1 MEAKSLM
8 ANSKPKVILSAAI
21 TLDGKIGQKNK
32 HIVLSSKSDKIRVHK
47 LRSKSDAILVGKNT
61 VEQDDPLLTVRY
73 AKGKNPIR
81 IILDSHGTIKNNSR
95 IIKTCKRVPTIIV
108 TSEIIS
114 KSNLNRLQK
123 LPIDVIICGK
133 NQVNITKLLSILSKK
148 GIETILLEGGGT
160 LNRSFLKK
168 NLIDEMV
175 IALTPYVLGSENTV
189 SLFEGLSFPS
199 LKMKLPLKLK
209 NVQKNVNEIILNYK
223 L

>member
-1 MEAKSLM
+1 MV
-8 ANSKPKVILSAAI
+8 NSKPKITLSAAI

-47 LRSKSDAILVGKNT
+47 LRAKFDAILVGKNT
-61 VEQDDPLLTVRY
+61 VYQDDPLLTVRY
-73 AKGKNPIR
+73 VKGKNPIR
-81 IILDSHGTIKNNSR
+81 IILDSHGTIKNDSR

-108 TSEIIS
+108 VSQLIS

-148 GIETILLEGGGT
+148 GIKTILLEGGGI

-168 NLIDEMV
+168 NLIDQMI
-175 IALTPYVLGSENTV
+175 IALTPFILGSENTV
-189 SLFEGLSFPS
+189 NLFEGMSFPA

-209 NVQKNVNEIILNYK
+209 NVEKSGNEIILKYNI
-223 L
+223 

>member
-1 MEAKSLM
+1 M
-8 ANSKPKVILSAAI
+8 ANSKPKVTLSAAI

-32 HIVLSSKSDKIRVHK
+32 HIVLSSKADKIRVHK

-114 KSNLNRLQK
+114 KPNLNRLQK
-123 LPIDVIICGK
+123 LPLDVIICGK
-133 NQVNITKLLSILSKK
+133 NQVNLTKLLPVLSKK
-148 GIETILLEGGGT
+148 GIKTVLLEGGGT

-168 NLIDEMV
+168 NLIDEMI
-175 IALTPYVLGSENTV
+175 IALTPYVLGSKNTV

-199 LKMKLPLKLK
+199 LKIKFPLKLK
-209 NVQKNVNEIILNYK
+209 NIQKNGNEIILNYK
-223 L
+223 I

>member
-1 MEAKSLM
+1 M
-8 ANSKPKVILSAAI
+8 ANSKPKITLSAAI

-32 HIVLSSKSDKIRVHK
+32 HIVLSSKADKIRVHK

-81 IILDSHGTIKNNSR
+81 IILDSHGTIKNNSK

-114 KSNLNRLQK
+114 KPNLNRLQK
-123 LPIDVIICGK
+123 LPLDVIICGK
-133 NQVNITKLLSILSKK
+133 NQVNLTKLLPVLSKK
-148 GIETILLEGGGT
+148 GIKTVLLEGGGT

-168 NLIDEMV
+168 NLIDEMI
-175 IALTPYVLGSENTV
+175 IALTPYVLGSKNTV

-199 LKMKLPLKLK
+199 LKIKFPLKLK
-209 NVQKNVNEIILNYK
+209 NVQKNGNEIILNYK
-223 L
+223 I

>member
-1 MEAKSLM
+1 M
-8 ANSKPKVILSAAI
+8 ANSKPKVTLSAAI

-32 HIVLSSKSDKIRVHK
+32 HIVLSSKADKIRVHK

-73 AKGKNPIR
+73 TKGKNPIR
-81 IILDSHGTIKNNSR
+81 IILDSNGTIKNNSR

-114 KSNLNRLQK
+114 KPNLNRLRK
-123 LPIDVIICGK
+123 LPVDVIICGK
-133 NQVNITKLLSILSKK
+133 NQVNLTKLLPVLSKK
-148 GIETILLEGGGT
+148 GIKTVLLEGGGT

-168 NLIDEMV
+168 NLIDEMI
-175 IALTPYVLGSENTV
+175 IALTPYVLGSKNTV

-199 LKMKLPLKLK
+199 LKIKFPLKLK
-209 NVQKNVNEIILNYK
+209 NVQKNGNEIILNYK
-223 L
+223 I

>member
-1 MEAKSLM
+1 MV
-8 ANSKPKVILSAAI
+8 NSKPKVTLSAAI

-32 HIVLSSKSDKIRVHK
+32 KIVLSSKSNKIRVHK

-95 IIKTCKRVPTIIV
+95 IIKTCKSVPTIIV

-123 LPIDVIICGK
+123 LPIDVIVCGK
-133 NQVNITKLLSILSKK
+133 NQVNITRLLSILSKK
-148 GIETILLEGGGT
+148 GIKTILLEGGGT
-160 LNRSFLKK
+160 LNRSFLKN
-168 NLIDEMV
+168 NLINEMI
-175 IALTPYVLGSENTV
+175 IALTPYVLGSKNTI
-189 SLFEGLSFPS
+189 SLFEGMSFPS
-199 LKMKLPLKLK
+199 LKIKFPLKLK
-209 NVQKNVNEIILNYK
+209 NAQKSGNEIILYYK

>member
-1 MEAKSLM
+1 LLV
-8 ANSKPKVILSAAI
+8 ANSKPKVTLSAAI

-32 HIVLSSKSDKIRVHK
+32 HIVLSSKADKIRVHK

-81 IILDSHGTIKNNSR
+81 IILDSHGTIKNNSK

-114 KSNLNRLQK
+114 KPNLNRLQK
-123 LPIDVIICGK
+123 LPVDVIICGK
-133 NQVNITKLLSILSKK
+133 NQVNLTKLLPVLSKK
-148 GIETILLEGGGT
+148 GIKTVLLEGGGT

-168 NLIDEMV
+168 NLIDEMI
-175 IALTPYVLGSENTV
+175 IALTPYVLGSKNTV

-199 LKMKLPLKLK
+199 LKIKFPLKLK
-209 NVQKNVNEIILNYK
+209 NIQKNGNEIILNYK
-223 L
+223 I

>member
-1 MEAKSLM
+1 M

-95 IIKTCKRVPTIIV
+95 IIKTSKRVPTTIV
-108 TSEIIS
+108 TSELIS
-114 KSNLNRLQK
+114 KSNLTRLQK
-123 LPIDVIICGK
+123 LPIDVIVCGK
-133 NQVNITKLLSILSKK
+133 SQVNITKLLSILSKNGVK
-148 GIETILLEGGGT
+148 TILLEGGGIV
-160 LNRSFLKK
+160 NSSFLKK

-189 SLFEGLSFPS
+189 SLFEGMSFPS
-199 LKMKLPLKLK
+199 LKMKLPLKLRK
-209 NVQKNVNEIILNYK
+209 VQKSGNEIILNYK
-223 L
+223 I

>member
-1 MEAKSLM
+1 M
-8 ANSKPKVILSAAI
+8 ANSKPKVTLSAAI

-32 HIVLSSKSDKIRVHK
+32 HIVLSSKTDKIRVHK

-114 KSNLNRLQK
+114 KPNLNRLRK
-123 LPIDVIICGK
+123 LPVDVIICGK
-133 NQVNITKLLSILSKK
+133 NQVNLTKLLPVLSKK
-148 GIETILLEGGGT
+148 GIKTVLLEGGGT

-168 NLIDEMV
+168 NLIDEMI
-175 IALTPYVLGSENTV
+175 IALTPYVLGSKNTV

-199 LKMKLPLKLK
+199 LKIKFPLKLK
-209 NVQKNVNEIILNYK
+209 NVQKNGNEIILNYK
-223 L
+223 I

>member
-1 MEAKSLM
+1 MLV
-8 ANSKPKVILSAAI
+8 ANSKPKVTLSAAI

-32 HIVLSSKSDKIRVHK
+32 QIVLSSKTDKIRVHK

-114 KSNLNRLQK
+114 KPNLNRLQK
-123 LPIDVIICGK
+123 LPLDVIICGK
-133 NQVNITKLLSILSKK
+133 NQVNLTKLLPVLSKK
-148 GIETILLEGGGT
+148 GIKTVLLEGGGT

-168 NLIDEMV
+168 NLIDEMI
-175 IALTPYVLGSENTV
+175 IALTPYVLGSKNTV

-199 LKMKLPLKLK
+199 LKIKFPLKLK
-209 NVQKNVNEIILNYK
+209 NVQKNGNEIILNYK
-223 L
+223 I

>member
-1 MEAKSLM
+1 M
-8 ANSKPKVILSAAI
+8 ANSKPKVTLSAAI

-32 HIVLSSKSDKIRVHK
+32 QIVLSSKSDKIRVHK

-73 AKGKNPIR
+73 AKGKNPTR
-81 IILDSHGTIKNNSR
+81 IVLDSHGTIKNDSR
-95 IIKTCKRVPTIIV
+95 IIKTCKRVPTMIV
-108 TSEIIS
+108 VSELVS

-123 LPIDVIICGK
+123 LPIDVIVCGK
-133 NQVNITKLLSILSKK
+133 TQVNITKLLSILSKK
-148 GIETILLEGGGT
+148 GIKTVLLEGGGT

-189 SLFEGLSFPS
+189 SLFEGISFPS

-209 NVQKNVNEIILNYK
+209 TVKKSSNEIILNYK
-223 L
+223 I

>member
-1 MEAKSLM
+1 M
-8 ANSKPKVILSAAI
+8 ANSKPKVTLSAAI

-32 HIVLSSKSDKIRVHK
+32 HIVLSSKADKIRVHK

-114 KSNLNRLQK
+114 KPNLNRLQK
-123 LPIDVIICGK
+123 LPLDVIICGK
-133 NQVNITKLLSILSKK
+133 NQVNLTKLLPVLSKK
-148 GIETILLEGGGT
+148 GIKTVLLEGGGT

-168 NLIDEMV
+168 NLIDEMI
-175 IALTPYVLGSENTV
+175 IALTPYVLGSKNTV

-199 LKMKLPLKLK
+199 LKIKFPLKLK
-209 NVQKNVNEIILNYK
+209 NVQKNGNEIILNYK
-223 L
+223 I

>member
-1 MEAKSLM
+1 M

-32 HIVLSSKSDKIRVHK
+32 HVVLSSKSDKIRVHK

-81 IILDSHGTIKNNSR
+81 IILDSHGTIKNDSR
-95 IIKTCKRVPTIIV
+95 IIKTCKRIPTIIV
-108 TSEIIS
+108 TSKIVS
-114 KSNLNRLQK
+114 KSNLTRLQK
-123 LPIDVIICGK
+123 LPIDVIVCGK

-148 GIETILLEGGGT
+148 GVKTILLEGGGT
-160 LNRSFLKK
+160 LNYSFLKN
-168 NLIDEMV
+168 NLIDEMI
-175 IALTPYVLGSENTV
+175 IALTPYVLGSENTIN
-189 SLFEGLSFPS
+189 LFEGISFLS
-199 LKMKLPLKLK
+199 LKIKLRLKLK
-209 NVQKNVNEIILNYK
+209 KVQKSGNEIILNYK

>member
-1 MEAKSLM
+1 MV
-8 ANSKPKVILSAAI
+8 NSKPKVILSAAI

-32 HIVLSSKSDKIRVHK
+32 HVVLSSKSDKIRVHK

-81 IILDSHGTIKNNSR
+81 IILDSHGTIKNYSR
-95 IIKTCKRVPTIIV
+95 IIKTCKHVPTIIV
-108 TSEIIS
+108 TSELVS
-114 KSNLNRLQK
+114 KSNLTRLQK
-123 LPIDVIICGK
+123 LPIDVIVCGK

-148 GIETILLEGGGT
+148 GVTTILLEGGGT

-168 NLIDEMV
+168 NLINEMV

-199 LKMKLPLKLK
+199 LKIKLPLKLK
-209 NVQKNVNEIILNYK
+209 KVQKNGNEIILNYK

>member
-1 MEAKSLM
+1 M
-8 ANSKPKVILSAAI
+8 ANSKTKVTLSAAI

-32 HIVLSSKSDKIRVHK
+32 NIVLSSKSDKIRVHK

-81 IILDSHGTIKNNSR
+81 IILDSHGTIKNDSR

-108 TSEIIS
+108 VSKLVS

-123 LPIDVIICGK
+123 LPLDVIVCGK
-133 NQVNITKLLSILSKK
+133 TQVNITKLLSILSKK
-148 GIETILLEGGGT
+148 NIKTVLLEGGGT

-168 NLIDEMV
+168 NLIDEMI
-175 IALTPYVLGSENTV
+175 IALTPYVLGSENTIN
-189 SLFEGLSFPS
+189 LFEGMSFSS
-199 LKMKLPLKLK
+199 LKIKLPLKLK
-209 NVQKNVNEIILNYK
+209 KVQKSGNEIILNYK

>member
-1 MEAKSLM
+1 MV
-8 ANSKPKVILSAAI
+8 NSKPKVILSAAI

-32 HIVLSSKSDKIRVHK
+32 HVVLSSKSDKIRVHK

-95 IIKTCKRVPTIIV
+95 IIKTCKRVSTIIV
-108 TSEIIS
+108 TSELVS
-114 KSNLNRLQK
+114 KSNLTRLQK
-123 LPIDVIICGK
+123 LPIDVIVCGK
-133 NQVNITKLLSILSKK
+133 SQVNITTLLSILSKR
-148 GIETILLEGGGT
+148 GIKTILLEGGGT

-199 LKMKLPLKLK
+199 LKMKFPLKLK
-209 NVQKNVNEIILNYK
+209 NVQKSGNEIILNYK
-223 L
+223 F

>member
-1 MEAKSLM
+1 MV
-8 ANSKPKVILSAAI
+8 NSKPKVTLSAAI

-32 HIVLSSKSDKIRVHK
+32 QIVLSSKSDKIRVHK

-61 VEQDDPLLTVRY
+61 VQQDDPLLTVRY
-73 AKGKNPIR
+73 TKGKNPIR
-81 IILDSHGTIKNNSR
+81 IILDSHGTIKNNSK
-95 IIKTCKRVPTIIV
+95 IIKTCKRVPTMV
-108 TSEIIS
+108 VVSELVS

-133 NQVNITKLLSILSKK
+133 TQVNITKLLTILSKK
-148 GIETILLEGGGT
+148 GIKNVLLEGGGT

-189 SLFEGLSFPS
+189 SLFEGISFPS

-209 NVQKNVNEIILNYK
+209 TVKKSGNEIILNYK
-223 L
+223 I